1 MFLTERVRV
10 GQVDWDDIGVVADDT
25 HVIDGRVSEQALVV
39 GIPVDVV
46 HLQIYILDSSNL

>member
-25 HVIDGRVSEQALVV
+25 HIIDRRVSEQALVV

-46 HLQIYILDSSNL
+46 HLQIDILDSSNL